1 MMVIKCDICGFPII
15 GQQNFCS
22 GCGVDLREP
31 KAEESD
37 KSATTIIG
45 ERSNSSE
52 KNKKE
57 KAEEDKFRII
67 KWCWIRSAQ
76 LPYVLVMLCFLAK
89 GRSELGFCDCA
100 ICKQGYREILAL
112 VTGLSEKRKVSPAS
126 REIVKKAQEVDITK
140 ITFNISEL
148 MDVVGSRPKTQISE
162 ERAATNIQSTR
173 TDSGKIVIELD
184 DSIFERAVM
193 KVLMSEEGQNLI
205 KKASVRQKR
214 KKKDSE

>member
-1 MMVIKCDICGFPII
+1 MTTKKCDLCGFPII
-15 GQQNFCS
+15 DQQNYCS

-31 KAEESD
+31 KEEESD
-37 KSATTIIG
+37 KSATTIMG
-45 ERSNSSE
+45 ERSKSSMK
-52 KNKKE
+52 KNQD

-76 LPYVLVMLCFLAK
+76 LPYVLVMICFLAE

-100 ICKQGYREILAL
+100 ICKQGYREILAV
-112 VTGLSEKRKVSPAS
+112 VTGLSEKRKVNPAS
-126 REIVKKAQEVDITK
+126 REIVKKAQDVDITQ

-148 MDVVGSRPKTQISE
+148 MDVVGSRPKTQISG

-173 TDSGKIVIELD
+173 TDNGKIVIELD
-184 DSIFERAVM
+184 DTIFERAVM

-205 KKASVRQKR
+205 KKASVRQKK